1 MKYLKRYPS
10 EAADATNNN
19 ADTTDEVEV
28 PNKEAAA
35 NHGEGIDSFDLDK
48 SIDDGVGGS
57 IKEKARSALAKIGSG
72 KKSILRRGT
81 DDHI

>member
-1 MKYLKRYPS
+1 M
-10 EAADATNNN
+10 
-19 ADTTDEVEV
+19 

-35 NHGEGIDSFDLDK
+35 NGEGIDLFDLDK
-48 SIDDGVGGS
+48 SIDDGFGGS
-57 IKEKARSALAKIGSG
+57 IKEKVRSALAKIGSG